1 MTKKFDLSNDKVN
14 IEDYGL
20 KGEDVYNIAKNG
32 QKFVTDNVRLAA
44 ANMLANI
51 LKNCDSNN
59 LSCEES
65 FFITML
71 SDLLSYKN
79 NDSKPIRQELV
90 STIDNIVETNGE
102 FKLELAVSAKK
113 IMDAFNKKRN

>member
-1 MTKKFDLSNDKVN
+1 MKKFDLSNDKVN

-20 KGEDVYNIAKNG
+20 KGEDVYNIAKNS
-32 QKFVTDNVRLAA
+32 QESVTGNVRLAA

-51 LKNCDSNN
+51 LENCDSNN
-59 LSCEES
+59 LSYEES

-79 NDSKPIRQELV
+79 KDSKLVRQELV
-90 STIDNIVETNGE
+90 STIDNIVKTNGC
-102 FKLELAVSAKK
+102 FSLELWVLTKK
-113 IMDAFNKKRN
+113 NNRRF

>member
-1 MTKKFDLSNDKVN
+1 MVKKFDLANDKVN

-32 QKFVTDNVRLAA
+32 QESVTGNVRLAA

-51 LKNCDSNN
+51 LENCDSNN
-59 LSCEES
+59 LSYEES

-79 NDSKPIRQELV
+79 KDSKTIRKELV
-90 STIDNIVETNGE
+90 STIDNIVETNGC
-102 FKLELAVSAKK
+102 FSLKLWVTTKK
-113 IMDAFNKKRN
+113 IMDTLNK

>member
-1 MTKKFDLSNDKVN
+1 MAKKFDLANDKVN
-14 IEDYGL
+14 IEDYNL
-20 KGEDVYNIAKNG
+20 KGEDIYNIAKNG
-32 QKFVTDNVRLAA
+32 QESVTGNVRLAA

-51 LKNCDSNN
+51 LENCDSNN
-59 LSCEES
+59 LSYEES

-79 NDSKPIRQELV
+79 KDSKTIRKELV
-90 STIDNIVETNGE
+90 STIDNIVEANGE